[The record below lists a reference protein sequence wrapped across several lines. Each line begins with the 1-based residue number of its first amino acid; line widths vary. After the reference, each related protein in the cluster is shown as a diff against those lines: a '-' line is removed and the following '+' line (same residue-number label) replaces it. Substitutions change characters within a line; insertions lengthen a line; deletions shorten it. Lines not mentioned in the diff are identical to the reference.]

1 MLLPARSRRSQ
12 PAMLLGA
19 VAIWVRERKCVWKMP
34 HFADASFLQEHFH
47 NVEPELDGRIAEQ
60 AQIIQSGLGEEP
72 ALVFVH
78 GRGRAHPI
86 FARTGFYFH
95 KDEAVAV
102 AEYQIELATFGTEV
116 RGEEFQPETREVL
129 AGGALAKL
137 AMAQIERELC
147 GRVGL
152 DGLEEAH
159 GVKLN
164 RLNKLHG

>member
-1 MLLPARSRRSQ
+1 MPDFADT
-12 PAMLLGA
+12 A
-19 VAIWVRERKCVWKMP
+19 VAQQ
-34 HFADASFLQEHFH
+34 HFDD
-47 NVEPELDGRIAEQ
+47 VEAKLDGRIAEQ

-78 GRGRAHPI
+78 GRGRAHPV

-137 AMAQIERELC
+137 AMAQIERELF
-147 GRVGL
+147 GKVGL

-159 GVKLN
+159 GVKVN
-164 RLNKLHG
+164 RLNKVDG